1 MYILKIKGSNPYTPM
16 AGLNIKNVYYI
27 SRIITIWFLYF
38 LYDSSFVAQQI
49 HQMLAPSFPVNT
61 QITLGLNICHTLDNR
76 ELF

>member
-1 MYILKIKGSNPYTPM
+1 M